1 MYLSDDSLESN
12 TTPVHR
18 KMIGPAVGGGER
30 VYFEHQPRP
39 FAALAGKDLLDTADL
54 CRILRC
60 STRTIYRW
68 INEREHPLTPKFRAG
83 RELLFT
89 KTDLLR
95 WYAANRPRPGRPPIE
110 WR

>member
-1 MYLSDDSLESN
+1 MHVSDDPLDSN
-12 TTPVHR
+12 TTPIHR
-18 KMIGPAVGGGER
+18 KMIGRAVGGGER
-30 VYFEHQPRP
+30 VFMELQARP
-39 FAALAGKDLLDTADL
+39 FSSLDGQALLDTADL
-54 CRILRC
+54 CRIFRC

-68 INEREHPLTPKFRAG
+68 INERENPLRPKRRAG

-110 WR
+110 RR